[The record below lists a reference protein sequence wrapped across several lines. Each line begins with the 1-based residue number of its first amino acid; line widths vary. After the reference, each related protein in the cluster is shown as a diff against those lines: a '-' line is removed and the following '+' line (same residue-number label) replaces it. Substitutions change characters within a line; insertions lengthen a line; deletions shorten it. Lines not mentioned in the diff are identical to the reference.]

1 MKYTGQRKGPTNHL
15 VGFGIV
21 VLLHVVTAYALMS
34 GLARKVVEVVKAPIE
49 TKIIEETQKTPEV
62 DEPPPPPPKLAPPPP
77 PYIPPPEVNIAVQ
90 PTTAPSNAITVVT
103 TEKPKEAPPPPQPA
117 APPKP
122 AVRTAPVIDAAR
134 SCEKPEY
141 PAASKRMEEEG
152 TVTLNFLID
161 VDGKVIDSR
170 VEKSSGYARL
180 DQAARTALGK
190 CKFKPGTVD
199 GKPEQSWA
207 SIKYTW
213 QLEDW

>member
-1 MKYTGQRKGPTNHL
+1 MKYSGQQKGPTNHL
-15 VGFGIV
+15 VGFTMV
-21 VLLHVVTAYALMS
+21 VLLHVLTAYALMS

-49 TKIIEETQKTPEV
+49 TKIIEDVQKQPEA
-62 DEPPPPPPKLAPPPP
+62 ELPPPPPPKLAPPPP
-77 PYIPPPEVNIAVQ
+77 PYIPPPEVFIPVQ
-90 PTTAPSNAITVVT
+90 TTTAPSNAITAVT
-103 TEKPKEAPPPPQPA
+103 TAKPVAAPPP

-152 TVTLNFLID
+152 TVVLNFLID
-161 VDGKVIDSR
+161 VDGRVIDSR
-170 VEKSSGYARL
+170 IERSSGFPRL
-180 DQAARTALGK
+180 DQAARAALGR

-207 SIKYTW
+207 SMKYTW